1 MYICLEIK
9 KDNKARL
16 SLRNGKK
23 VEDWLEWEENNSLS
37 RLLLKKLDKILRRN
51 GIGVDKISGYKII
64 NDVPKNWTSARIAG
78 ITFESLGIAGAR
90 QNFTSRKLKRVNLP
104 KKTGCARL

>member
-9 KDNKARL
+9 EDKKVRL

-23 VEDWLEWEENNSLS
+23 VEDWLEWKENNSLS
-37 RLLLKKLDKILRRN
+37 QLLLKKIDEILRRN

-64 NDVPKNWTSARIAG
+64 SDVPKSWTSVRIAG
-78 ITFESLGIAGAR
+78 ITFESFEIAELA
-90 QNFTSRKLKRVNLP
+90 
-104 KKTGCARL
+104 KKNRAC